1 MASDSGGGLR
11 RKVLAGLGWR
21 SATDI
26 TQLVLQIAF
35 TVVLARLLSR
45 TEFGLVA
52 MGLLA
57 TRFIGAM
64 TQVGIGTAVI
74 QSRDVTPGQVAA
86 AFYVQLGIRTMVA
99 GLCFLGA
106 PLAAAFFGEPAVT
119 NVVRALS
126 LALVLQSLSFPQ
138 VVLRKRLA
146 FGGEAALNL
155 ASMIAG
161 NVVGI
166 VVALLGYGVW
176 ALVWRILFQRA
187 LFAAGVWVLARW
199 RPARPEFRGVGKLF
213 RFGMNMLG
221 TNVCGYFAR
230 NMAAI
235 ILGRYLGVELLGTFN
250 IAYSLAITPALSIQG
265 MFMVVLAPAFA
276 KVQGDLPRARR
287 VFRQSLFGF
296 AAAFVPLMVG
306 LAAVGPTFVEVAY
319 GPRWSGVAFFL
330 VFTAAIGLLKGVEQ
344 IGRIAVIA
352 HGRADTIF
360 RITLVETLAGLPLL
374 LAGCALGAA
383 GVATAFV
390 AMAALSSVLVA
401 RAVHRHLGARGLV
414 MPAIARS
421 LAAAAVMAVAVT
433 AASLLMAERTVAT
446 LLAQIALGVVVYVVA
461 RYLLLTTPE
470 RDTLRTWPL
479 PRPIKGML

>member
-1 MASDSGGGLR
+1 MESGSGGLR

-26 TQLVLQIAF
+26 AALVLQIVF

-57 TRFIGAM
+57 TRFVGAM
-64 TQVGIGTAVI
+64 TQVGIGSAVI
-74 QSRDVTPGQVAA
+74 QSREVTPGQISAV
-86 AFYVQLGIRTMVA
+86 FLLQLGLRTAVA

-106 PLAAAFFGEPAVT
+106 PLAASFFGEPAVT
-119 NVVRALS
+119 GVVRALS
-126 LALVLQSLSFPQ
+126 VAIVLQSLAFPQ

-155 ASMIAG
+155 GSMIAG
-161 NVVGI
+161 NAVGI
-166 VVALLGYGVW
+166 AAAFLGHGVW
-176 ALVWRILFQRA
+176 ALVWRILVQR
-187 LFAAGVWVLARW
+187 LVFAAGVWMLARW
-199 RPARPEFRGVGKLF
+199 RPARPEFRGVGKLV
-213 RFGMNMLG
+213 RFGLNMLG

-230 NMAAI
+230 NTAAI
-235 ILGRYLGVELLGTFN
+235 VLGRYLGVEVLGTFN

-276 KVQGDLPRARR
+276 KVQGDLARARR
-287 VFRQSLFGF
+287 VFRESLFGF

-330 VFTAAIGLLKGVEQ
+330 VFTAAIGLLKGIEQ

-360 RITLVETLAGLPLL
+360 RITLIETLVGVPLV
-374 LAGCALGAA
+374 LAGCAFGGA
-383 GVATAFV
+383 GVATAFLLTAV
-390 AMAALSSVLVA
+390 LSGVLVG
-401 RAVHRHLGARGLV
+401 RAAHHYLGARGLV
-414 MPAIARS
+414 VRATART
-421 LAAAAVMAVAVT
+421 LAAAGAMAVAVT
-433 AASLLMAERTVAT
+433 GASLLLAERTVAA
-446 LLAQIALGVVVYVVA
+446 LLLQIAIGVVVYAVA
-461 RYLLLTTPE
+461 RYFLLTARE
-470 RDTLRTWPL
+470 RDTLRAWPL